1 MGKLPSH
8 PASLRLNPACWYAG
22 NFVGRMVNCIADTIM
37 LTDTA
42 IRALKADSRPI
53 KKSDGGG
60 LFIYVTPEG
69 SKLWRLAYRFNGKQK
84 LLSGG
89 PYPLV
94 KLADARKWRD
104 DAKAD
109 LLAGRDPSAV
119 RKAKKR
125 AQKDAS
131 ENSFENVAREWIEA
145 RRCAW
150 SERYARVVETRLR
163 EDIFPNLGKLAITEI
178 DPPMLLT
185 SLRKIEARGSIEM
198 AHRVR
203 NYCSEVFRFAIAM
216 EKCRS
221 DPSRDLGPAMRKPPP
236 VQHRAK
242 VQAKDLPNFFARL
255 NQDKGERMSHLA
267 LRWTIHTMVRTQETR
282 FAEWS
287 EFEGLDGD
295 EPLWRIPAQRMKMRT
310 EHLVPLSP
318 QAVSLLRDIDETN
331 AFRQAGNEQLGRLL
345 FPVASSKTRTI
356 SENRMLDIMY
366 RIGLRGK
373 ATVHGFRGLAS
384 TVLNESGQFEP
395 DWIEMQL
402 AHIQRGV
409 RAAYNSARY
418 LNQRREMMRWWSDYL
433 NKAELDGLRKCAQTF
448 A

>member
-1 MGKLPSH
+1 
-8 PASLRLNPACWYAG
+8 
-22 NFVGRMVNCIADTIM
+22 M

-42 IRALKADSRPI
+42 IRALKPGPRPI

-60 LFIYVTPEG
+60 LFILVTPEG
-69 SKLWRLAYRFNGKQK
+69 TKHWRLAYRFLGKQK

-104 DAKAD
+104 EAKID

-119 RKAKKR
+119 RKAAKQALK
-125 AQKDAS
+125 AAS
-131 ENSFENVAREWIEA
+131 ENSFETVAMDWIEA

-150 SERYARVVETRLR
+150 SPRYARVIETRLR
-163 EDIFPNLGKLAITEI
+163 EDIFPQLGHLAVAEI
-178 DPPMLLT
+178 DPQTLLAA
-185 SLRKIEARGSIEM
+185 LRKVEARGAIEM

-216 EKCRS
+216 DKCRS
-221 DPSRDLGPAMRKPPP
+221 DPSRDIVPAMKKAPP
-236 VQHRAK
+236 VQHRTK
-242 VQAKDLPNFFARL
+242 VEARDLPAFFARL
-255 NQDKGERMSHLA
+255 NKDEGEAMSHLA
-267 LRWTIHTMVRTQETR
+267 LRWTMHTMVRTQETR

-287 EFEGLDGD
+287 EFEGLDTA
-295 EPLWRIPAQRMKMRT
+295 EPLWRIPPDRMKMRT

-318 QAVSLLRDIDETN
+318 QAVQLLRDIEKAN
-331 AFRQAGNEQLGRLL
+331 LFRAAGNERLGKFL
-345 FPVASSKTRTI
+345 FPVASSKTGTI

-402 AHIQRGV
+402 AHVQRGV

-418 LNQRREMMRWWSDYL
+418 LNQRREMMAWWSGYL
-433 NKAELDGLRKCAQTF
+433 DKAELTGLRQGVQT
-448 A
+448 AA

>member
-1 MGKLPSH
+1 
-8 PASLRLNPACWYAG
+8 
-22 NFVGRMVNCIADTIM
+22 M

-69 SKLWRLAYRFNGKQK
+69 SKLWRLAYRFHGKQK

-104 DAKAD
+104 EAKID
-109 LLAGRDPSAV
+109 LRAGRDPSAV
-119 RKAKKR
+119 RKAEKQAR
-125 AQKDAS
+125 KDALT
-131 ENSFENVAREWIEA
+131 NSFEEVAKEWIEA

-150 SERYARVVETRLR
+150 TPRYAGVIERRLS
-163 EDIFPNLGKLAITEI
+163 EDIYLTLGKVPITAI
-178 DPPMLLT
+178 DPQMLLAA
-185 SLRKIEARGSIEM
+185 LRKIEARGSIEM

-221 DPSRDLGPAMRKPPP
+221 DPSRDIGPAMKKPPP
-236 VQHRAK
+236 VKHMAK
-242 VQAKDLPNFFARL
+242 IEAKDLPAFFARL
-255 NQDKGERMSHLA
+255 NQDQGEPMSHLA
-267 LRWTIHTMVRTQETR
+267 LRLTIQTMVRTQETR

-287 EFEGLDGD
+287 EFEGLDSAT
-295 EPLWRIPAQRMKMRT
+295 PLWRIPADRMKMRS

-318 QAVSLLRDIDETN
+318 QAVELLKEVEDAN
-331 AFRQAGNEQLGRLL
+331 PFRAAGNERLGKFL
-345 FPVASSKTRTI
+345 FPVASSKTGTI
-356 SENRMLDIMY
+356 SENRMLDVMY

-384 TVLNESGQFEP
+384 TVLNESGLFEP

-402 AHIQRGV
+402 AHVQRGV

-418 LNQRREMMRWWSDYL
+418 LNQRRDMMRWWSDYL
-433 NKAELDGLRKCAQTF
+433 EKAERAGGHA
-448 A
+448 

>member
-1 MGKLPSH
+1 
-8 PASLRLNPACWYAG
+8 
-22 NFVGRMVNCIADTIM
+22 M

-69 SKLWRLAYRFNGKQK
+69 SKLWRLAYRFHGKQK

-94 KLADARKWRD
+94 KLAEARKWRD
-104 DAKAD
+104 EAKID
-109 LLAGRDPSAV
+109 LRVGRDPSAV
-119 RKAKKR
+119 RKAEKQ
-125 AQKDAS
+125 AQKDALA
-131 ENSFENVAREWIEA
+131 NSFEEVAKEWIEA

-150 SERYARVVETRLR
+150 TPRYAGVIERRLS
-163 EDIFPNLGKLAITEI
+163 EDIYPTLGNVPITAI
-178 DPPMLLT
+178 DPQMLLAA
-185 SLRKIEARGSIEM
+185 LRKIEARGSIEM

-221 DPSRDLGPAMRKPPP
+221 DPSRDIGPAMKKPPP
-236 VQHRAK
+236 VKHMAK
-242 VQAKDLPNFFARL
+242 IDAKDLPAFFARL
-255 NQDKGERMSHLA
+255 NQDQGEPMSHLA
-267 LRWTIHTMVRTQETR
+267 LRLTIQTMVRTQETR

-287 EFEGLDGD
+287 EFERLDTAT
-295 EPLWRIPAQRMKMRT
+295 PLWRIPADRMKMRS

-318 QAVSLLRDIDETN
+318 QAVELLKEVEDAN
-331 AFRQAGNEQLGRLL
+331 PFRAAGNERLGKFL
-345 FPVASSKTRTI
+345 FPVASSKTCTI
-356 SENRMLDIMY
+356 SENRMLDVMY

-384 TVLNESGQFEP
+384 TVLNESGLFEP
-395 DWIEMQL
+395 DWIEVQL
-402 AHIQRGV
+402 AHVQRGV

-418 LNQRREMMRWWSDYL
+418 LNQRRDMMRWWSDYL
-433 NKAELDGLRKCAQTF
+433 EEAERAGLRAGGH

>member
-1 MGKLPSH
+1 
-8 PASLRLNPACWYAG
+8 
-22 NFVGRMVNCIADTIM
+22 M

-42 IRALKADSRPI
+42 IRALKPGPRPI

-60 LFIYVTPEG
+60 LFILVTPEG
-69 SKLWRLAYRFNGKQK
+69 TKHWRLAYRFLGKQK

-104 DAKAD
+104 EAKLD

-119 RKAKKR
+119 RKAAKK
-125 AQKDAS
+125 ALKAAS
-131 ENSFENVAREWIEA
+131 ENSFETVAMEWIDA

-150 SERYARVVETRLR
+150 SPRYAKVIETRLR
-163 EDIFPNLGKLAITEI
+163 EDIFPVLGHEAIAEI
-178 DPPMLLT
+178 DPQMLLAA
-185 SLRKIEARGSIEM
+185 LRKVESRGAIEM

-216 EKCRS
+216 DKCRS
-221 DPSRDLGPAMRKPPP
+221 DPSRDIAPAMKKPPP
-236 VQHRAK
+236 VQHRTK
-242 VQAKDLPNFFARL
+242 VEAKDLPAFFARL
-255 NQDKGERMSHLA
+255 NQDQGETMSHLA
-267 LRWTIHTMVRTQETR
+267 LRWTMHTMVRTQETR
-282 FAEWS
+282 FGEWS
-287 EFEGLDGD
+287 EFEGLDTA
-295 EPLWRIPAQRMKMRT
+295 EPLWRIPPERMKMRT
-310 EHLVPLSP
+310 EHIVPLSS
-318 QAVSLLRDIDETN
+318 QAVQLLREIEKAN
-331 AFRQAGNEQLGRLL
+331 RFRAAGNERLGKFL
-345 FPVASSKTRTI
+345 FPVASSKTCTI
-356 SENRMLDIMY
+356 SENRMLDVMY

-402 AHIQRGV
+402 AHVQRGV

-418 LNQRREMMRWWSDYL
+418 LSQRREMMTWWSNYL
-433 NKAELDGLRKCAQTF
+433 DRAELAGLRQGIQT
-448 A
+448 AA

>member
-1 MGKLPSH
+1 M
-8 PASLRLNPACWYAG
+8 
-22 NFVGRMVNCIADTIM
+22 MVACIADTNM

-42 IRALKADSRPI
+42 IRALKAESRPI

-69 SKLWRLAYRFNGKQK
+69 SKLWRLAYRFNDKQK

-119 RKAKKR
+119 RKANKR

-131 ENSFENVAREWIEA
+131 ANSFENVAREWIEA
-145 RRCAW
+145 RSCAW

-163 EDIFPNLGKLAITEI
+163 EDIFPDLGKLAINEI
-178 DPPMLLT
+178 DPPMLLAA
-185 SLRKIEARGSIEM
+185 LRKIEARGSIEM

-221 DPSRDLGPAMRKPPP
+221 DPSRDIGPAMKKPPP

-242 VQAKDLPNFFARL
+242 VESKDLPGFFARL
-255 NQDKGERMSHLA
+255 DQDEGERMSHLA

-287 EFEGLDGD
+287 EFEGLDSD

-318 QAVSLLRDIDETN
+318 QAVALLREIDEVN
-331 AFRQAGNEQLGRLL
+331 AFRQAGNERLGCFL
-345 FPVASSKTRTI
+345 FPVASSKTGTI

-433 NKAELDGLRKCAQTF
+433 EKAEQEGLSKRHQTE

>member
-1 MGKLPSH
+1 
-8 PASLRLNPACWYAG
+8 
-22 NFVGRMVNCIADTIM
+22 M

-42 IRALKADSRPI
+42 IRALKAIDRPI
-53 KKSDGGG
+53 KKADGGG
-60 LFIYVTPEG
+60 LFILVTPEG
-69 SKLWRLAYRFNGKQK
+69 KKHWRLAYRFHGKQK

-104 DAKAD
+104 EAKID
-109 LLAGRDPSAV
+109 LLAGRDPSEM
-119 RKAKKR
+119 RKTSKR
-125 AQKDAS
+125 AAV
-131 ENSFENVAREWIEA
+131 EAATNTFEQVTNDWIES

-150 SERYARVVETRLR
+150 SPRYARIIETRMR
-163 EDIFPNLGKLAITEI
+163 EDIFPTLGSKPIAAI

-185 SLRKIEARGSIEM
+185 SLRKIEARGSIKM

-221 DPSRDLGPAMRKPPP
+221 DPSRDIGPAMKKPPP

-242 VQAKDLPNFFARL
+242 VEAKDLPAFFAGLGRD
-255 NQDKGERMSHLA
+255 QAEPMSHLA

-287 EFEGLDGD
+287 EFEGL
-295 EPLWRIPAQRMKMRT
+295 ETENPIWRIRAHRMKMRT
-310 EHLVPLSP
+310 EHIVPLSP
-318 QAVSLLRDIDETN
+318 QAIRLLEEIN
-331 AFRQAGNEQLGRLL
+331 AANPFRRAGNERHGKLL
-345 FPVASSKTRTI
+345 FAVASSKTGTI
-356 SENRMLDIMY
+356 SENRMLDVMY
-366 RIGLRGK
+366 RLGLRGK

-384 TVLNESGQFEP
+384 TVLNESGLFEP

-402 AHIQRGV
+402 AHVQRGV

-418 LNQRREMMRWWSDYL
+418 LNQRRNMMNWWSEYL
-433 NKAELDGLRKCAQTF
+433 DKAESEGLSQGNRAKA
-448 A
+448 

>member
-1 MGKLPSH
+1 
-8 PASLRLNPACWYAG
+8 
-22 NFVGRMVNCIADTIM
+22 M

-42 IRALKADSRPI
+42 IRALKPGPRPI

-60 LFIYVTPEG
+60 PFILVTPEG
-69 SKLWRLAYRFNGKQK
+69 SKHWRLAYRFLGKQK

-104 DAKAD
+104 EAKLD

-119 RKAKKR
+119 RKAAKQALK
-125 AQKDAS
+125 AAS
-131 ENSFENVAREWIEA
+131 ENSFETVAMDWIEA

-150 SERYARVVETRLR
+150 SPRYARVIETRLR
-163 EDIFPNLGKLAITEI
+163 EDIFPQLGHMAVAEI
-178 DPPMLLT
+178 DPQTLLAA
-185 SLRKIEARGSIEM
+185 LRKVEARGAIEM

-216 EKCRS
+216 DKCRS
-221 DPSRDLGPAMRKPPP
+221 DPSRDIVPAMKKAPP
-236 VQHRAK
+236 VQHRTK
-242 VQAKDLPNFFARL
+242 VEARDLPAFFARL
-255 NQDKGERMSHLA
+255 NKDEGEAMSHLA
-267 LRWTIHTMVRTQETR
+267 LRWTMHTMVRTQETR
-282 FAEWS
+282 FAKWS
-287 EFEGLDGD
+287 EFEGLDTA
-295 EPLWRIPAQRMKMRT
+295 EPLWRIPPERMKMRT
-310 EHLVPLSP
+310 EHIVPLSS
-318 QAVSLLRDIDETN
+318 QAVQLLREIEKAN
-331 AFRQAGNEQLGRLL
+331 PFRAAGNERLGKFL
-345 FPVASSKTRTI
+345 FPVASSKTCTI

-402 AHIQRGV
+402 AHVQRGV

-418 LNQRREMMRWWSDYL
+418 LNQRREMMGWWSSYL
-433 NKAELDGLRKCAQTF
+433 DKAELTGLRQGIQIVA
-448 A
+448 

>member
-1 MGKLPSH
+1 
-8 PASLRLNPACWYAG
+8 
-22 NFVGRMVNCIADTIM
+22 M

-42 IRALKADSRPI
+42 IRALRPSDRPI
-53 KKSDGGG
+53 KKADGGG
-60 LFIYVTPEG
+60 LFILVTPEG
-69 SKLWRLAYRFNGKQK
+69 KKHWRLAYRFQGKQK

-104 DAKAD
+104 DAKIV
-109 LLAGRDPSAV
+109 LLAGCDPSEV
-119 RKAKKR
+119 RKANKR
-125 AQKDAS
+125 ALIEATT
-131 ENSFENVAREWIEA
+131 NTFEQVTNDWIEA

-150 SERYARVVETRLR
+150 SPRYTRVVETRLR
-163 EDIFPNLGKLAITEI
+163 EDIFPTLGSKPVTAI
-178 DPPMLLT
+178 DPPMLLAA
-185 SLRKIEARGSIEM
+185 LRKIEARGSIEM

-216 EKCRS
+216 ELCRS
-221 DPSRDLGPAMRKPPP
+221 DPSRDIGPAMKRPPP

-242 VQAKDLPNFFARL
+242 VEAKDLPAFFAGLSRDQAEL
-255 NQDKGERMSHLA
+255 MSHLA

-287 EFEGLDGD
+287 EFEGLDSD
-295 EPLWRIPAQRMKMRT
+295 NPIWRVPAHRMKMRT
-310 EHLVPLSP
+310 EHIVPLSP
-318 QAVSLLRDIDETN
+318 QAVRLLEEIDATN
-331 AFRQAGNEQLGRLL
+331 AYRQAGNERYGKFL
-345 FPVASSKTRTI
+345 FPVASSKTGTI
-356 SENRMLDIMY
+356 SENRMLDVMY

-384 TVLNESGQFEP
+384 TVLNESGQFES

-402 AHIQRGV
+402 AHVQRGV

-418 LNQRREMMRWWSDYL
+418 LTQRRDMMRWWSDYL
-433 NKAELDGLRKCAQTF
+433 EAAEREGLSGDHAET
-448 A
+448 